1 MKIKNLTTLLLT
13 FLVLGGCSQ
22 EEGTPKS
29 IIEMTN
35 KLVQFKSELTEC
47 DSLESCEKV
56 STDMTSYMIEVNHPE
71 NDGQLC
77 NQYAEC
83 YEASVDLT
91 QYGLSEEYIN
101 KLATLMDKRLF
112 PDD

>member
-1 MKIKNLTTLLLT
+1 MKHLTTLLLT
-13 FLVLGGCSQ
+13 LLLLGGCSQ
-22 EEGTPKS
+22 EEGTPES
-29 IIEMTN
+29 IDELTN

-56 STDMTSYMIEVNHPE
+56 STDMMSYMIEVNHPE

-77 NQYAEC
+77 NEYAEC

-91 QYGLSEEYIN
+91 HNGLSEEYIN

>member
-1 MKIKNLTTLLLT
+1 MIKNLTTLLLIL
-13 FLVLGGCSQ
+13 LVLGGCSQ
-22 EEGTPKS
+22 EEGTPES

-83 YEASVDLT
+83 YEAYVDLT

-101 KLATLMDKRLF
+101 KLSTLMDKRLF

>member
-1 MKIKNLTTLLLT
+1 MKTLSTLLLT
-13 FLVLGGCSQ
+13 LLVLSGCSQ
-22 EEGTPKS
+22 EEGTPES

-35 KLVQFKSELTEC
+35 KLVQFKSELREC
-47 DSLESCEKV
+47 ESLESCEKV

>member
-1 MKIKNLTTLLLT
+1 MKHLTITLLTL
-13 FLVLGGCSQ
+13 LVLSGCSQ
-22 EEGTPKS
+22 EEKTPTS

-35 KLVQFKSELTEC
+35 QLIQFKFELSEC
-47 DSLESCEKV
+47 GSLESCEKV

-91 QYGLSEEYIN
+91 QYLSEEYIN

>member
-1 MKIKNLTTLLLT
+1 MKHLTTLLLT
-13 FLVLGGCSQ
+13 LLLLGGCSQ
-22 EEGTPKS
+22 EEGTPES
-29 IIEMTN
+29 IDEMTN

-56 STDMTSYMIEVNHPE
+56 STDMMSYMIEVNHPE

-77 NQYAEC
+77 NEYAAC